1 MRGRKHSAEA
11 KLKISEAMKGSKGS
25 SVELI
30 NVTTNEELLF
40 SSIRQAE
47 AYLKTG
53 TGTLNYCLNNN
64 KLYKKLWKIIK
75 I

>member
-1 MRGRKHSAEA
+1 
-11 KLKISEAMKGSKGS
+11 MKGSKGS

-30 NVTTNEELLF
+30 NVTSNEKLFF

-53 TGTLNYCLNNN
+53 TGTLNYCLKKN
-64 KLYKKLWKIIK
+64 KLYKKL
-75 I
+75 